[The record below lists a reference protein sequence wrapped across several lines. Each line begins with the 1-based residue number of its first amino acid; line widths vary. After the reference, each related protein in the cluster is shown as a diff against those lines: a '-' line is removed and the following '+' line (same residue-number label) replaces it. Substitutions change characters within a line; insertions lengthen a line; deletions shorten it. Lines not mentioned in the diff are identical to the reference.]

1 MNSRPASI
9 RRRLDLLTDNELAT
23 ISATIAAQEVAMQQR
38 QVQMMNEA
46 LAAPDATLPSYEEV
60 MNVVREEEKRE
71 WNEKQR
77 LKALEKSDSGSS
89 GQPEIPPPSY
99 REALRLNVKAKH
111 Q

>member
-46 LAAPDATLPSYEEV
+46 LAGLLWILDFSKNNPFILTSFFSSFFKAPDATLPSYEEV
-60 MNVVREEEKRE
+60 MNVVRQEEKRE

-77 LKALEKSDSGSS
+77 
-89 GQPEIPPPSY
+89 
-99 REALRLNVKAKH
+99 
-111 Q
+111 

>member
-46 LAAPDATLPSYEEV
+46 LAGLLWILDFSKNNSFILTSFFFFFFKAPDATLPSYEEV

-77 LKALEKSDSGSS
+77 
-89 GQPEIPPPSY
+89 
-99 REALRLNVKAKH
+99 
-111 Q
+111 

>member
-46 LAAPDATLPSYEEV
+46 LSGLFWYTIKLLKKT
-60 MNVVREEEKRE
+60 REIK
-71 WNEKQR
+71 
-77 LKALEKSDSGSS
+77 LIL
-89 GQPEIPPPSY
+89 
-99 REALRLNVKAKH
+99 
-111 Q
+111 

>member
-46 LAAPDATLPSYEEV
+46 LSGDQVYFDISKFKKF
-60 MNVVREEEKRE
+60 REIKLI
-71 WNEKQR
+71 
-77 LKALEKSDSGSS
+77 LKLVSPTGFTK
-89 GQPEIPPPSY
+89 EIS
-99 REALRLNVKAKH
+99 RNFL
-111 Q
+111 

>member
-46 LAAPDATLPSYEEV
+46 L
-60 MNVVREEEKRE
+60 
-71 WNEKQR
+71 
-77 LKALEKSDSGSS
+77 SGLFWYT
-89 GQPEIPPPSY
+89 IK
-99 REALRLNVKAKH
+99 L
-111 Q
+111 